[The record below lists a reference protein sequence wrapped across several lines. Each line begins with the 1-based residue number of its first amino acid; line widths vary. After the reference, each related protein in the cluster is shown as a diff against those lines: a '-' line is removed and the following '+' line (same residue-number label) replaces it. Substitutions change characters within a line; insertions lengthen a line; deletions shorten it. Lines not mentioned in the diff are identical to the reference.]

1 MSSVFSFDAFIAE
14 CEAAL
19 ADNDR
24 VEKIRSAVAIAIANP
39 QALAAALPEFAG
51 DEELLHASGNLVVVH
66 LRMTP
71 NVHYPPHNHNMPVV
85 VGIYTGAE
93 RSHSYERVAN
103 GLIETGRH
111 DNSAG
116 DVVVL
121 HTDAIH
127 SVANIGADY
136 SYALHV
142 YVGDLIHQDRN
153 IWQPRTHSK
162 YPYSD
167 ETYFKFAEAYDDTKS
182 FARPA
187 VCFAH
192 GATT

>member
-1 MSSVFSFDAFIAE
+1 MSEPFDFDTFVAE
-14 CEAAL
+14 CETAL
-19 ADNDR
+19 PHDDR
-24 VEKIRSAVAIAIANP
+24 VEKIRSAVASAIANP
-39 QALAAALPEFAG
+39 EALTAALPDFSG
-51 DEELLHASGNLVVVH
+51 DEELLYASDHMVVVH

-85 VGIYTGAE
+85 VGIYAGAE
-93 RSHSYERVAN
+93 RSHSYERSDK
-103 GLIETGRH
+103 GLSETGRF

-121 HTDAIH
+121 EDDAIH

-153 IWQPRTHSK
+153 IWQPQTHAA

-167 ETYFKFAEAYDDTKS
+167 ETYFEFAQAYDDTKP
-182 FARPA
+182 FARPT
-187 VCFAH
+187 VCYAH
-192 GATT
+192 GSTK